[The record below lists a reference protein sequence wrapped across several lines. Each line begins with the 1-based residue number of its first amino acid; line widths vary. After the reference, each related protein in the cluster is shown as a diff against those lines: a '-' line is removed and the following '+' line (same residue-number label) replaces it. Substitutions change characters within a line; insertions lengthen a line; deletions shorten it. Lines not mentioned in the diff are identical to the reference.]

1 MHLTRANEALCEYG
15 NDNIHVSSTSTGLEN
30 VFEKNLNL
38 KSPKFRF
45 LGF

>member
-30 VFEKNLNL
+30 VFEKKPKPQ
-38 KSPKFRF
+38 KSQI
-45 LGF
+45 